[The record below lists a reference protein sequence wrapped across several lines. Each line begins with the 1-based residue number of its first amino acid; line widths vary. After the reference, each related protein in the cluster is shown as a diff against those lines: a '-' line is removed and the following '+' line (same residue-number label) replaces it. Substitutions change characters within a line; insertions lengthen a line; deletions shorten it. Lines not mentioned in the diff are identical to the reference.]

1 MSQDKLGQLLGLT
14 FQQIQKYEKGINR
27 ISAGRLLEVALGLGV
42 PITYFYEGLSIVAPG
57 APGNETAMQSFPLSG
72 QDLKLSLAFT
82 RIKDV
87 KLRKHLVGLV
97 ESLAA
102 SEATESQI
110 PSGDAVSADP

>member
-1 MSQDKLGQLLGLT
+1 
-14 FQQIQKYEKGINR
+14 
-27 ISAGRLLEVALGLGV
+27 
-42 PITYFYEGLSIVAPG
+42 
-57 APGNETAMQSFPLSG
+57 MQSFPLSG

-102 SEATESQI
+102 SEATELQI